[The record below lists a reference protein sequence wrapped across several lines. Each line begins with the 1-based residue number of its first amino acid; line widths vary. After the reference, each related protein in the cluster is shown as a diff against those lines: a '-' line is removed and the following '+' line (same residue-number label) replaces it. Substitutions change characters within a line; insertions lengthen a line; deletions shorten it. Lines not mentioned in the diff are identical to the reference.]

1 MDKFEYGAYN
11 SQTYEHESPFADS
24 SYIDPVNE
32 TETRKQ
38 FSYPLLELQDF
49 INKTLPIQQDSDKV
63 IQLRLT
69 SDNLI
74 QYSLDGETWL
84 DTASGGHI
92 IYNEDENQLPQKTKL
107 RFDGVS
113 VFNSGDFTIVKGIKG
128 EQGVSVAS
136 IVQVSE
142 SSESEGLNV
151 WRATLTDGSTFDF
164 VVRNGHKG
172 EQGEKGEQGNGLIIL
187 GTYASLEDLQVA
199 HPIGNEGDLYV
210 VGTSDSN
217 PCYVWDTN
225 DNAWESIG
233 KVRGEKGAKGDKGET
248 GAQGTSIQSIVA
260 QESSVSGG
268 TNIVT
273 ITLTNGAINTFNIK
287 NGEKGEAGEGMKSG
301 GTIGQ
306 VLTKKTS
313 TDYDCVWATIDKDSI
328 GLGNVDNTSDADKP
342 ISTLTQNALDN
353 KQDTLVSGSNIKT
366 INGDSIVG
374 SGNLSVGSEKRKCSY
389 ATPRWLRFNPSNK
402 RGLIIKAGTSILLAN
417 GTYKTYAVD
426 TAVDLSS
433 YVGEAGANYNVYLA
447 NDGTITAYTST
458 QSNKGV
464 KIGRFSTL
472 CANVGTITMKI
483 PAKASS
489 GLASGGTILVKQYS
503 SEDSDFYN
511 FYNKSISAVTVQTY
525 YDVISCV
532 HPLNGYVAGDILPE
546 SVFCL
551 SFFPT
556 NKYEDGQVYDQ
567 DTGSVIDIYLQS
579 GNGDS
584 TRSIYNATHQVGRQ
598 AINHQEDMRIV
609 GKRLLTD
616 HEFTSA
622 AIGSNEGTNITGSS
636 DKTTVGGHVD
646 IAIASRRMIS
656 AIGCEEMCG
665 YIWQWLDEIGPV
677 GGSGWATYDG
687 HATFGKTY
695 GTPYVVGAGGDWSN
709 GSYCGS
715 RSRWCNDSRSATYES
730 NGGRGSSRI
739 QIGI

>member
-1 MDKFEYGAYN
+1 MLEGKIVTLFEDEGKTKAILPRTTFSAVTGKNGLSIQGELDKKQDTLTAGDNITIENNVISATGGDLSKYRTSADQDTIDN
-11 SQTYEHESPFADS
+11 AIKNRITTIENKESTWDSKADT
-24 SYIDPVNE
+24 SYV
-32 TETRKQ
+32 
-38 FSYPLLELQDF
+38 
-49 INKTLPIQQDSDKV
+49 
-63 IQLRLT
+63 
-69 SDNLI
+69 
-74 QYSLDGETWL
+74 
-84 DTASGGHI
+84 DTAVGKKQ
-92 IYNEDENQLPQKTKL
+92 DTL
-107 RFDGVS
+107 VS
-113 VFNSGDFTIVKGIKG
+113 
-128 EQGVSVAS
+128 
-136 IVQVSE
+136 
-142 SSESEGLNV
+142 
-151 WRATLTDGSTFDF
+151 
-164 VVRNGHKG
+164 
-172 EQGEKGEQGNGLIIL
+172 
-187 GTYASLEDLQVA
+187 
-199 HPIGNEGDLYV
+199 
-210 VGTSDSN
+210 
-217 PCYVWDTN
+217 
-225 DNAWESIG
+225 
-233 KVRGEKGAKGDKGET
+233 
-248 GAQGTSIQSIVA
+248 
-260 QESSVSGG
+260 G
-268 TNIVT
+268 TNIK
-273 ITLTNGAINTFNIK
+273 TLNSESLLG
-287 NGEKGEAGEGMKSG
+287 SG
-301 GTIGQ
+301 DI
-306 VLTKKTS
+306 VLTKS
-313 TDYDCVWATIDKDSI
+313 SI
-328 GLGNVDNTSDADKP
+328 GLGNVDNTSDANKPISTATQSALDKKQDIISDLDTIRSQASAAATKTEVTTLSKQVSTNTENITKKQDTISDLDTIRSGASKGATAIQEVKTINSTSLVGTGDITIDKSSLGLGNVDNTSDTDKPISTATQTALNNKQATLVSGTNIATVNGQSLLQSTDILSNVDNTADLDKP

-353 KQDTLVSGSNIKT
+353 KQNTLVSGTNIKT

-426 TAVDLSS
+426 TAVDLTNYLGS
-433 YVGEAGANYNVYLA
+433 AGANYNVYLA

-584 TRSIYNATHQVGRQ
+584 TRSIYNATHQVSRQ

-677 GGSGWATYDG
+677 GGSDWATYDG

-695 GTPYVVGAGGDWSN
+695 GTSYVVVAGGSWSN

-715 RSRWCNDSRSATYES
+715 RSRWCNDSRSATYAS